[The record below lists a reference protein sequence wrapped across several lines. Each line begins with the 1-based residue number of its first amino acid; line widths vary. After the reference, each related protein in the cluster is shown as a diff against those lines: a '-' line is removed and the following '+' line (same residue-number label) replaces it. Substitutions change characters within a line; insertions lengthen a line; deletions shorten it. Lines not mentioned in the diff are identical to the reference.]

1 LRASDAGVDSDDA
14 LPLFYYRLVECVS
27 MTTLASVLG
36 VTGVAGLATG
46 LGALPVFFRA
56 RVSHRTYDAALG
68 LAAGLMVAASVF
80 GLIIPGMEAGTLT
93 AVMVGLLAGGF
104 ALLGGNY
111 LIPHLHAQYRAW
123 LPDGGATD
131 GDAAVMGTPG
141 ADPVAEARAGAVGES
156 DNGANAETAATAGP
170 DDGGVLAERESSLRK
185 ALLIGGAI
193 TLHNAPEG
201 LAIGVAF
208 ASGLEEVALVLAVV
222 IGLQNIPDGFAFA
235 VPMAE
240 TGMSNLRVIWY
251 TTLSGVVPQVVA
263 SVFGYLLVGL
273 GAGLFPVS
281 AGFAAGAML
290 AVVFRE
296 LIPSSHG
303 HGHADAATT
312 AFLGGFVL
320 LVVVD
325 AVVAV

>member
-1 LRASDAGVDSDDA
+1 MTD
-14 LPLFYYRLVECVS
+14 LPTVIGI
-27 MTTLASVLG
+27 AA
-36 VTGVAGLATG
+36 VTGLVTG
-46 LGALPVFFRA
+46 LGALPVFVRA

-80 GLIIPGMEAGTLT
+80 GLILPGTEEGSLAEVLT
-93 AVMVGLLAGGF
+93 GLLVGGFGLLAG
-104 ALLGGNY
+104 NR
-111 LIPHLHAQYRAW
+111 LIPHLHARYRGWRAE
-123 LPDGGATD
+123 GGATRADVAGMTRSGGAGEDGSRDD
-131 GDAAVMGTPG
+131 GDATGTI
-141 ADPVAEARAGAVGES
+141 D
-156 DNGANAETAATAGP
+156 AT
-170 DDGGVLAERESSLRK
+170 LRR
-185 ALLIGGAI
+185 ALLVGGAI

-222 IGLQNIPDGFAFA
+222 IGLQNVPDGFAFA
-235 VPMAE
+235 IPMAE
-240 TGMSNLRVIWY
+240 TGMGNAKVLAY
-251 TTLSGVVPQVVA
+251 TALSGTVPQVIAATVGF
-263 SVFGYLLVGL
+263 SLVSL
-273 GAGLFPVS
+273 STGLFPVA

-303 HGHADAATT
+303 HGHADAATA

>member
-1 LRASDAGVDSDDA
+1 
-14 LPLFYYRLVECVS
+14 
-27 MTTLASVLG
+27 MTTLVSVLG
-36 VTGVAGLATG
+36 VTTVAGLATG
-46 LGALPVFFRA
+46 LGALPVFYRN
-56 RVSHRTYDAALG
+56 RVSHRVYDAALG

-80 GLIIPGMEAGTLT
+80 GLVVPGLEEGTLR
-93 AVMVGLLAGGF
+93 AVMVGVLLGGF

-111 LIPHLHAQYRAW
+111 LIPHLHAEYREW
-123 LPDGGATD
+123 FPEGGATD
-131 GDAAVMGTPG
+131 ADVAVMGAPA
-141 ADPVAEARAGAVGES
+141 ADPVAEASAGAAAGS
-156 DNGANAETAATAGP
+156 DAAP
-170 DDGGVLAERESSLRK
+170 DATPTKSPSDDTGVLADRESSLRK

-222 IGLQNIPDGFAFA
+222 IGLQNVPDGFAFA

-240 TGMSNLRVIWY
+240 TGMSNLRVVWY
-251 TTLSGVVPQVVA
+251 TILSGVVPQVVA

-273 GAGLFPVS
+273 GAGLFPIS

-312 AFLGGFVL
+312 AFLAGFVL

-325 AVVAV
+325 AVVVV

>member
-1 LRASDAGVDSDDA
+1 MTGIVGVVTVSSIAGV
-14 LPLFYYRLVECVS
+14 
-27 MTTLASVLG
+27 
-36 VTGVAGLATG
+36 ATG
-46 LGALPVFFRA
+46 LGALPVFVRH
-56 RVSHRTYDAALG
+56 RVTHRVYDAALG

-80 GLIIPGMEAGTLT
+80 GLIVPGMEEGTLS
-93 AVMVGLLAGGF
+93 AVMVGLLLGGG
-104 ALLGGNY
+104 ALLAGNY
-111 LIPHLHAQYRAW
+111 AIPHLHAQYRAW
-123 LPDGGATD
+123 LPEGGATG
-131 GDAAVMGTPG
+131 GDAAVMASDGTGGPDRERSEF
-141 ADPVAEARAGAVGES
+141 ADPAGSTDSVGAAESA
-156 DNGANAETAATAGP
+156 DAA
-170 DDGGVLAERESSLRK
+170 AEREGILRK

-222 IGLQNIPDGFAFA
+222 IGLQNVPDGFAFA

-263 SVFGYLLVGL
+263 SVFGFLLVGL
-273 GAGLFPVS
+273 AAGLFPVAS
-281 AGFAAGAML
+281 GFAAGAML

-303 HGHADAATT
+303 HGHADAATG
-312 AFLGGFVL
+312 AFLVGFVL

-325 AVVAV
+325 AVVVV

>member
-1 LRASDAGVDSDDA
+1 
-14 LPLFYYRLVECVS
+14 

-36 VTGVAGLATG
+36 VTSVAGLATG
-46 LGALPVFFRA
+46 LGALPVFFRD
-56 RVSHRTYDAALG
+56 RVTHRIYDAALG

-80 GLIIPGMEAGTLT
+80 GLVIPGMEEGTLR
-93 AVMVGLLAGGF
+93 AVMTGVLFGGF

-111 LIPHLHAQYRAW
+111 LVPHLHAEYREWFAE
-123 LPDGGATD
+123 GGATED
-131 GDAAVMGTPG
+131 DVAGMEAPAD
-141 ADPVAEARAGAVGES
+141 DPVAEDAPRS
-156 DNGANAETAATAGP
+156 DDPVAEDAPRSDDPVAEDAPRSEDPEAGP
-170 DDGGVLAERESSLRK
+170 AASAGGLIDERESSLRK
-185 ALLIGGAI
+185 AILIGGAI

-208 ASGLEEVALVLAVV
+208 ASGLEEVALLLAVV
-222 IGLQNIPDGFAFA
+222 IGLQNVPDGFAFA

-263 SVFGYLLVGL
+263 SLFGFSLVGL
-273 GAGLFPVS
+273 SAGLFPIS
-281 AGFAAGAML
+281 SGFAAGAML

-303 HGHADAATT
+303 HGHADAATG
-312 AFLGGFVL
+312 AFLFGFVL

-325 AVVAV
+325 AVIVV

>member
-1 LRASDAGVDSDDA
+1 
-14 LPLFYYRLVECVS
+14 
-27 MTTLASVLG
+27 MTTLTTVLG
-36 VTGVAGLATG
+36 VTTVAGVATG

-56 RVSHRTYDAALG
+56 RVTHRTYDAALG

-80 GLIIPGMEAGTLT
+80 GLVLPGMEEGTLAEVMAGL
-93 AVMVGLLAGGF
+93 AVGG
-104 ALLGGNY
+104 AVLLGGNH
-111 LIPHLHAQYRAW
+111 LIPHLHAQYREW

-131 GDAAVMGTPG
+131 DDAAAMSLPAPVGTG
-141 ADPVAEARAGAVGES
+141 
-156 DNGANAETAATAGP
+156 TA
-170 DDGGVLAERESSLRK
+170 DGGPEPTPDASLGDPTAPVDDPDSALRK

-208 ASGLEEVALVLAVV
+208 ASGLDGVALLLAVV
-222 IGLQNIPDGFAFA
+222 IGIQNVPDGFAFA

-240 TGMSNLRVIWY
+240 TGMSNGRVLTY
-251 TTLSGVVPQVVA
+251 TTMSGVVPQVVA
-263 SVFGYLLVGL
+263 AVFGYSLVGL
-273 GAGLFPVS
+273 GAGLFPVAS
-281 AGFAAGAML
+281 GFAAGAML

-303 HGHADAATT
+303 HGHADAATA
-312 AFLGGFVL
+312 AFLAGFVL

-325 AVVAV
+325 EVVVV

>member
-1 LRASDAGVDSDDA
+1 
-14 LPLFYYRLVECVS
+14 
-27 MTTLASVLG
+27 MTTLVSVLS
-36 VTGVAGLATG
+36 VTTVAGLATG

-56 RVSHRTYDAALG
+56 RVTHRVYDAALG

-80 GLIIPGMEAGTLT
+80 GLVIPGMEEGTLR
-93 AVMVGLLAGGF
+93 AVMAGVLLGGG

-111 LIPHLHAQYRAW
+111 LIPHLHAEYREWFAE
-123 LPDGGATD
+123 GGATAD
-131 GDAAVMGTPG
+131 DAAVMEPPAEDSLVEPDEGTEGSG
-141 ADPVAEARAGAVGES
+141 AAGE
-156 DNGANAETAATAGP
+156 GP
-170 DDGGVLAERESSLRK
+170 TDEEKGILAERESSLRK

-208 ASGLEEVALVLAVV
+208 ASGLNEVALLLAVV
-222 IGLQNIPDGFAFA
+222 IGLQNVPDGFAFA

-240 TGMSNLRVIWY
+240 TGMSNLRVVWY

-263 SVFGYLLVGL
+263 SVFGYSLVGL
-273 GAGLFPVS
+273 GSGLFPLS
-281 AGFAAGAML
+281 SGFAAGAML

-303 HGHADAATT
+303 HGHADAATG
-312 AFLGGFVL
+312 AFLVGFVL

-325 AVVAV
+325 AVVVV

>member
-1 LRASDAGVDSDDA
+1 MNSGAFTER
-14 LPLFYYRLVECVS
+14 
-27 MTTLASVLG
+27 MTTLVSVLG
-36 VTGVAGLATG
+36 VTSVAGLATG
-46 LGALPVFFRA
+46 LGALPVFFRN
-56 RVSHRTYDAALG
+56 RVTHRIYDAALG

-80 GLIIPGMEAGTLT
+80 GLVIPGMEEGTLR
-93 AVMVGLLAGGF
+93 AVMTGVLFGGF

-111 LIPHLHAQYRAW
+111 LVPHLHAEYREWFAE
-123 LPDGGATD
+123 GGATED
-131 GDAAVMGTPG
+131 DVAGMEAPAD
-141 ADPVAEARAGAVGES
+141 DPVAEAAPRSDDPDAG
-156 DNGANAETAATAGP
+156 TASSAGGLI
-170 DDGGVLAERESSLRK
+170 DERESSLRK
-185 ALLIGGAI
+185 AILIGGAI

-208 ASGLEEVALVLAVV
+208 ASGLEEVALLLAVV
-222 IGLQNIPDGFAFA
+222 IGLQNVPDGFAFA

-263 SVFGYLLVGL
+263 SIFGFSLVSVA
-273 GAGLFPVS
+273 AGLFPVS

-303 HGHADAATT
+303 HGHADAATG
-312 AFLGGFVL
+312 AFLFGFVL

-325 AVVAV
+325 AVIVV

>member
-1 LRASDAGVDSDDA
+1 MSD
-14 LPLFYYRLVECVS
+14 LPTVV
-27 MTTLASVLG
+27 T
-36 VTGVAGLATG
+36 VTGIAGLATG
-46 LGALPVFFRA
+46 LGALPVFVRA
-56 RVSHRTYDAALG
+56 RVTHRVYDAALG

-80 GLIIPGMEAGTLT
+80 GLILPGIEEGSLA
-93 AVMVGLLAGGF
+93 AVMVGVLAGGL

-111 LIPHLHAQYRAW
+111 VIPHLHAEYRKW
-123 LPDGGATD
+123 LPDGGASSD
-131 GDAAVMGTPG
+131 DAAAMALPV
-141 ADPVAEARAGAVGES
+141 DPV
-156 DNGANAETAATAGP
+156 ETADAGGSAA
-170 DDGGVLAERESSLRK
+170 DDGATEPVSDASLGDPTAPIDDPDSALRK

-222 IGLQNIPDGFAFA
+222 IGLQNVPDGFAFA

-240 TGMSNLRVIWY
+240 TGMSNARVLVY
-251 TTLSGVVPQVVA
+251 TALSGLVPQVVA
-263 SVFGYLLVGL
+263 AVFGFSLVSVATGI
-273 GAGLFPVS
+273 FPVAS
-281 AGFAAGAML
+281 GFAAGAML

-303 HGHADAATT
+303 HGHADAATL
-312 AFLGGFVL
+312 AFLSGFVI

-325 AVVAV
+325 EVIVV

>member
-1 LRASDAGVDSDDA
+1 
-14 LPLFYYRLVECVS
+14 

-36 VTGVAGLATG
+36 VTTVAGVATG
-46 LGALPVFFRA
+46 IGALPVFFRH
-56 RVSHRTYDAALG
+56 RVTHRIYDGALG

-80 GLIIPGMEAGTLT
+80 GLVIPGMEEGTLR
-93 AVMVGLLAGGF
+93 AVMAGVLLGG
-104 ALLGGNY
+104 ATLLGGNY
-111 LIPHLHAQYRAW
+111 LIPHLHAEYRAW
-123 LPDGGATD
+123 FVEGGATAD
-131 GDAAVMGTPG
+131 DAAVMEPPTG
-141 ADPVAEARAGAVGES
+141 DSVAEG
-156 DNGANAETAATAGP
+156 AATRGSAAEGGDAEPESVDEDAGT
-170 DDGGVLAERESSLRK
+170 LAERESSLRK

-208 ASGLEEVALVLAVV
+208 ASGLEEVALLLAVV
-222 IGLQNIPDGFAFA
+222 IGLQNVPDGFAFA

-240 TGMSNLRVIWY
+240 TGMSNLRVVWY

-263 SVFGYLLVGL
+263 AVFGFSLVSV

-281 AGFAAGAML
+281 SGFAAGAML

-303 HGHADAATT
+303 HGHADAATG
-312 AFLGGFVL
+312 AFLVGFVL

-325 AVVAV
+325 AVVVV

>member
-1 LRASDAGVDSDDA
+1 
-14 LPLFYYRLVECVS
+14 
-27 MTTLASVLG
+27 MTTLSTVVAVSG
-36 VTGVAGLATG
+36 VTGLATG

-56 RVSHRTYDAALG
+56 RVTHRVYDAALG

-80 GLIIPGMEAGTLT
+80 GLIIPGMEEGTLT
-93 AVMVGLLAGGF
+93 AVMAGLLLGGVGLLAG
-104 ALLGGNY
+104 NY
-111 LIPHLHAQYRAW
+111 AIPHLHAQYREW
-123 LPDGGATD
+123 LPEGGATGD
-131 GDAAVMGTPG
+131 DAAAMPISDESKRPDRELSEFT
-141 ADPVAEARAGAVGES
+141 DPVGSAGATASADSSES
-156 DNGANAETAATAGP
+156 ADAA
-170 DDGGVLAERESSLRK
+170 AERQVTLRK
-185 ALLIGGAI
+185 ALLIGSAI

-208 ASGLEEVALVLAVV
+208 ASGLEEIALVLAVV
-222 IGLQNIPDGFAFA
+222 IGLQNVPDGFAFA

-263 SVFGYLLVGL
+263 SVFGFLLVGFA
-273 GAGLFPVS
+273 AGLFPVAS
-281 AGFAAGAML
+281 GFAAGAML

-303 HGHADAATT
+303 HGHADAATG
-312 AFLGGFVL
+312 AFLVGFVL

-325 AVVAV
+325 AVVVV